1 MFHRGSLQGAGLSA
15 CWRQLFHHGTQLF
28 IATGG
33 AIDQRRGST
42 VELHCDRLPVLL
54 DGNVLPM
61 FHGGTFIGACVGH
74 AEPVL
79 VRRVNI
85 CLR

>member
-1 MFHRGSLQGAGLSA
+1 MLSA
-15 CWRQLFHHGTQLF
+15 TVPPWNSVF
-28 IATGG
+28 ITTSA
-33 AIDQRRGST
+33 AIDQRRGTT
-42 VELHCDRLPVLL
+42 VYLHCDILPVLL
-54 DGNVLPM
+54 DGNVLPR

-79 VRRVNI
+79 VRRVII